1 MPFRW
6 DHVRVKLK
14 KEVAFNNVKRLNYFV
29 ILNVTNNLSSLS
41 LLISQIVTLGMP
53 TISPIERVGKYVGP
67 KEWNSLISDPDT
79 VSSQFLIVYQCSLI
93 LNMRLSCYVIS

>member
-14 KEVAFNNVKRLNYFV
+14 KEVAFTNVKRLNYFV

-79 VSSQFLIVYQCSLI
+79 VSSQFLFVYQYSLI
-93 LNMRLSCYVIS
+93 LNMRLSCYVFS